1 MTACFPH
8 HKEARCPSP
17 QEHCTTQTVFLFQL
31 LPQRDVTFNRKPRH
45 SIPQRGVTP
54 LTATPGHYCPTHN
67 RKPLPP
73 LIILC
78 CIFTWCNMNHKELS
92 LRSRFKSKI
101 TVTLYHN
108 GGDTCWS
115 APLLYTADPPTLFA
129 CFFGIFGKIQKLCIL
144 D

>member
-1 MTACFPH
+1 MLPTPQGSTLFKPTGTPH
-8 HKEARCPSP
+8 HTNSVPVSIITAKGCHLQP
-17 QEHCTTQTVFLFQL
+17 QTPPQYTT
-31 LPQRDVTFNRKPRH
+31 K
-45 SIPQRGVTP
+45 GGTP
-54 LTATPGHYCPTHN
+54 LTTTPGHYCPTHN

-78 CIFTWCNMNHKELS
+78 CIFTWCNMNRKELT
-92 LRSRFKSKI
+92 LRSHSKSK
-101 TVTLYHN
+101 TNVTLYRK
-108 GGDTCWS
+108 GYDTCWS